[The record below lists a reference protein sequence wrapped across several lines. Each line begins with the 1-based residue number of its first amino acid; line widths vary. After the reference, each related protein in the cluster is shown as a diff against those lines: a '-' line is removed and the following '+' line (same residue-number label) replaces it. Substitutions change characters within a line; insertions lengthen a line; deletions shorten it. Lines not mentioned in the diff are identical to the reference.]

1 MQVPSCRQSCL
12 LLAPS
17 CSRILATMDYAVI
30 EFSGSQFLVSEGDK
44 LKVGRLVEEE
54 GKKISLV
61 PLLVSLGGKVQIGQP
76 EVEKAGVVL
85 KVLEHGKDKKI
96 SVRRFKSKSR
106 YRKNKGHRQGISIVE
121 VVSIKAGSA
130 KGKTKVVGEELVGLG
145 LSARTVNA
153 LESAGIDSVAKLK
166 KLSEKELLALPGIG
180 AKAVEEITNGQD

>member
-1 MQVPSCRQSCL
+1 
-12 LLAPS
+12 
-17 CSRILATMDYAVI
+17 MDYAVI

-121 VVSIKAGSA
+121 VVSIKGE
-130 KGKTKVVGEELVGLG
+130 TKAARQKRPAHLGGQGVAGLG
-145 LSARTVNA
+145 LSVRTVNA

>member
-1 MQVPSCRQSCL
+1 
-12 LLAPS
+12 
-17 CSRILATMDYAVI
+17 
-30 EFSGSQFLVSEGDK
+30 
-44 LKVGRLVEEE
+44 
-54 GKKISLV
+54 
-61 PLLVSLGGKVQIGQP
+61 VQIGQP